1 VWIIPNNSQ
10 FYRFVQATEVSNSD
24 WPEHWKTLCE
34 SLLWRSKPT
43 RWRTWSQRL
52 KKVNWLS
59 KLCTRICEPS
69 RQYDFVDALT
79 TSLRVTRVNRLALQG
94 SDKVQTT
101 IDTFGRILRESSRQ
115 LDLFGASSRTSPDT
129 LASDSPKFIAAY
141 EIWVTQLRR
150 DCLQRQKSALR
161 TNDSGCLSWPTPKE
175 HDVRPESLESHYAR
189 KENAK
194 GGMSELAIEVQK
206 VKAWPTPQAHEPRL
220 GYQKRKDG
228 KGQQSLTTIVIDNVG
243 RPAPDSP
250 STNGKSRELLWPTPS
265 KGSDEGG
272 QGIGLAGGS
281 GNRHK
286 LQQIMGKD
294 ITGKLNPAWVAQL
307 MGLQPEWISLGSWAT
322 ESSLPK
328 QKEPSGSCC

>member
-1 VWIIPNNSQ
+1 
-10 FYRFVQATEVSNSD
+10 
-24 WPEHWKTLCE
+24 
-34 SLLWRSKPT
+34 
-43 RWRTWSQRL
+43 
-52 KKVNWLS
+52 
-59 KLCTRICEPS
+59 
-69 RQYDFVDALT
+69 
-79 TSLRVTRVNRLALQG
+79 LQG

-101 IDTFGRILRESSRQ
+101 IDTFGRILEESSRQ
-115 LDLFGASSRTSPDT
+115 LDLFGSSEKTSLDT
-129 LASDSPKFIAAY
+129 LASDSTKFIAAY

-250 STNGKSRELLWPTPS
+250 STNGKSRELLWRTPAAQ
-265 KGSDEGG
+265 EP
-272 QGIGLAGGS
+272 
-281 GNRHK
+281 
-286 LQQIMGKD
+286 GK
-294 ITGKLNPAWVAQL
+294 GKLNSAWVAQL